1 MAPKPAGKH
10 LNLICPGRWRFPKKI
25 THMKRLITILFFL
38 LAVRLSATSVW
49 LTYNGNPSL
58 SSAVTCSVNDSLRQ
72 VTLNAFAN
80 LGSANIQIKRQ
91 GTITE
96 VSTSVTLSLN
106 DNTHMYTISTTQP
119 NRYVITITL
128 SDGTFPEADE
138 SIITI

>member
-1 MAPKPAGKH
+1 M
-10 LNLICPGRWRFPKKI
+10 KKI
-25 THMKRLITILFFL
+25 ITLLFL
-38 LAVRLSATSVW
+38 LIAVRLSATSVR
-49 LTYNGNPSL
+49 LSYNGNPSL

-138 SIITI
+138 NIITI